1 MHKPS
6 SSANGILLIS
16 NQYESTVMLTGE
28 RKLLVKQQ
36 ITVQNRSLYASY
48 QHSKTANH
56 TEGRPIDLVLRECFK
71 GDEASQWKRP
81 KFDPSPHQN
90 P

>member
-36 ITVQNRSLYASY
+36 ILLYKIEVY
-48 QHSKTANH
+48 M
-56 TEGRPIDLVLRECFK
+56 LVISIQKQQITQRDGL
-71 GDEASQWKRP
+71 SI
-81 KFDPSPHQN
+81 
-90 P
+90 